1 MPRRKNGQAT
11 AVMALRL
18 CSSCAACAAV
28 RPGKTGLFIV
38 RDGGGQALGY
48 FYFVDEKE
56 QRPVFKHLTRE
67 EAHQIATAVAKLP
80 ELTFKP

>member
-1 MPRRKNGQAT
+1 
-11 AVMALRL
+11 
-18 CSSCAACAAV
+18 
-28 RPGKTGLFIV
+28 V
-38 RDGGGQALGY
+38 RDAGGQALGY

-56 QRPVFKHLTRE
+56 RRPGFKHLTRD